1 MKLTAFNILAICESL
16 AKISEKEFDLNTA
29 CLIAGN
35 LNNLSVPRETIDAK
49 RNEIIAKYAQKNKE
63 GEIDYAD
70 DGTVKIVD
78 IKKFNDDINNL
89 MLSSVDVELKKIPK
103 KAFEDM
109 NSAPKDILPIINL
122 LEE

>member
-63 GEIDYAD
+63 EMVQIHEWVEDFY
-70 DGTVKIVD
+70 KNM
-78 IKKFNDDINNL
+78 IKK
-89 MLSSVDVELKKIPK
+89 KKHYK
-103 KAFEDM
+103 KD
-109 NSAPKDILPIINL
+109 
-122 LEE
+122 

>member
-63 GEIDYAD
+63 GEIDYAAD
-70 DGTVKIVD
+70 ALFCRCRVK
-78 IKKFNDDINNL
+78 
-89 MLSSVDVELKKIPK
+89 
-103 KAFEDM
+103 
-109 NSAPKDILPIINL
+109 KDT
-122 LEE
+122 

>member
-35 LNNLSVPRETIDAK
+35 LNNLSVPRETIDTK
-49 RNEIIAKYAQKNKE
+49 RNEIIAKYVQKN
-63 GEIDYAD
+63 
-70 DGTVKIVD
+70 
-78 IKKFNDDINNL
+78 NDINNL

-109 NSAPKDILPIINL
+109 NIAPKDILPIINL

>member
-1 MKLTAFNILAICESL
+1 MHRKT
-16 AKISEKEFDLNTA
+16 KK
-29 CLIAGN
+29 G
-35 LNNLSVPRETIDAK
+35 K
-49 RNEIIAKYAQKNKE
+49 
-63 GEIDYAD
+63 
-70 DGTVKIVD
+70 KIVD

-109 NSAPKDILPIINL
+109 NITPKDILPIINL